1 MLIGELAR
9 LVGLR
14 TSAIRH
20 YESIGVLKPAARVAG
35 RRRYGGDAVNTL
47 RLLQATQQAGF
58 TLAEARQLLPIL
70 ADNRVP
76 SKKWRDLFETKL
88 HELDASIERLQTAR
102 EALVAAFDCACA
114 GSAEDCKL
122 VAATAP
128 SRPKSERAAPKRR
141 A

>member
-1 MLIGELAR
+1 MLIGELAK

-20 YESIGVLKPAARVAG
+20 YESVGVLKPAARVAG
-35 RRRYGGDAVNTL
+35 RRRYGGDAVNML

-70 ADNRVP
+70 ADSRVP
-76 SKKWRDLFETKL
+76 SRKSRDIFETKL
-88 HELDASIERLQTAR
+88 QELDASIERLQAAR

-122 VAATAP
+122 VGATE
-128 SRPKSERAAPKRR
+128 SRPKSKRAAPKRR